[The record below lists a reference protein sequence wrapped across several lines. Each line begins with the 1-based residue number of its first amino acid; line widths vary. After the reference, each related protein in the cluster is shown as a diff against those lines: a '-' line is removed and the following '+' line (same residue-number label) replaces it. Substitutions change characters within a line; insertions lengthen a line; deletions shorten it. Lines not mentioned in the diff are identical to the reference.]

1 MASGAQAK
9 EGGGGGGGA
18 GAAISVSEALEA
30 IDSLTPCR
38 LSEDVLFM

>member
-9 EGGGGGGGA
+9 EGGGGGA